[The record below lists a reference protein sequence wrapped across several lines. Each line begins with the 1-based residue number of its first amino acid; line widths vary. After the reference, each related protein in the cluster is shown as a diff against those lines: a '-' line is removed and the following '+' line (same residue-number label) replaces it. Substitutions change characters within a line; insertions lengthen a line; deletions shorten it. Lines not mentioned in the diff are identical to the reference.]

1 MNPTDILSR
10 NHDIHMHSVDFSDG
24 IHPAL
29 DVVRHASRWQ
39 AEPRWVGLSDHNPL
53 EPAQAQLYIRGVH
66 DLHQESFSR
75 DGITILAGMELDWTP
90 VGPTLVESAL
100 TGLDY
105 GLAAYHGKII
115 PQPNRWKIILGLFQ
129 IIFILML

>member
-39 AEPRWVGLSDHNPL
+39 VEPRWVGLSDDNPL
-53 EPAQAQLYIRGVH
+53 GVEQAQLYASVVYAIC
-66 DLHQESFSR
+66 
-75 DGITILAGMELDWTP
+75 ITNP
-90 VGPTLVESAL
+90 
-100 TGLDY
+100 
-105 GLAAYHGKII
+105 
-115 PQPNRWKIILGLFQ
+115 
-129 IIFILML
+129 